1 LNYRL
6 SAYPNHPTQP
16 STPEDEGRNVVHL
29 AHFDDIIAGIEY
41 LQEKY
46 GFGSSYVLVGHSV
59 GATLAFQTC
68 MRNFAPRTFKIP
80 DAIVGV
86 AGIYNFPLLVA
97 NHSEVPAYR
106 EFVTRAF
113 DDDETVWKAVSPA
126 AENWNALWRAGW
138 FPRFVVLGWS
148 NEDELVE
155 EEQGEGMCEALGT
168 GSIFTAVKV
177 KLTGGH
183 DEQWMGEGVAMT
195 IKEALLMMVEEDEF
209 REAERAPLEGA
220 SILGL
225 S

>member
-1 LNYRL
+1 VI
-6 SAYPNHPTQP
+6 HP
-16 STPEDEGRNVVHL
+16 

-46 GFGSSYVLVGHSV
+46 GFGGSYVLVGHSV

-86 AGIYNFPLLVA
+86 AGIYNFPLLIA
-97 NHSEVPAYR
+97 NHSEDPAYR
-106 EFVTRAF
+106 EFVTEVF
-113 DDDETVWKAVSPA
+113 DADEDVWKAVSPA
-126 AENWNALWRAGW
+126 AQNWDTVWRAGR

-148 NEDELVE
+148 TEDELVE
-155 EEQGEGMCEALGT
+155 EAQGKGMCEALGT
-168 GSIFTAVKV
+168 GSSLAAAKV

-183 DEQWMGEGVAMT
+183 NEQWMGEGVAVT
-195 IKEALLMMVEEDEF
+195 IKEALLMLVDEDEF

-220 SILGL
+220 SI
-225 S
+225 